1 VKGTPHLKPLTLA
14 GALLA
19 ALTLSSV
26 AHATPV
32 PADQHVGVDLRRT
45 TLVVKDVDASLK
57 VYRDALGLVTTYDHI
72 IRTPPSATTDAAADK
87 SRRLVLLRANDDY
100 VGVIGLLQYFK
111 PAVSPRPTK
120 SDILSPGDMVMVFNT
135 KDLKAKFE
143 RIKLAPGVRIG
154 EAPRPVAY
162 PSYDGKGLIHVMF
175 SSFYDPDGNYVE
187 LNEVL
192 DGGLK

>member
-1 VKGTPHLKPLTLA
+1 LKALA
-14 GALLA
+14 LVAALA
-19 ALTLSSV
+19 ALTFAAV
-26 AHATPV
+26 AHADPV
-32 PADQHVGVDLRRT
+32 AADQRVGVDLRRT
-45 TLVVKDVDASLK
+45 TLVVKDVEASLK

-72 IRTPPSATTDAAADK
+72 IRTPPSATTDAAAEK

-111 PAVSPRPTK
+111 PAVSPRPAK

-154 EAPRPVAY
+154 DAPHPVAY

-192 DGGLK
+192 DGGIK